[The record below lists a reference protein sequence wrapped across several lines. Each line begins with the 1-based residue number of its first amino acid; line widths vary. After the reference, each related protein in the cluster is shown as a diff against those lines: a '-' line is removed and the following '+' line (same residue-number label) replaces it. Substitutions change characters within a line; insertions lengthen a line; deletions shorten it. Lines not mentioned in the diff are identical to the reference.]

1 MAFIDI
7 KDPVKREQTVQDY
20 IKNLQEIRQ
29 RKENQKVHGIQ
40 ERKNIEKAFQ
50 PVVQATEKST
60 KQITSE
66 IKNLKEKAE
75 KTELESQALYYYYNE
90 FDKSKLDMYYGI
102 YEKDGIYK
110 MGEKK
115 LELDENDNIHI
126 DNITLKGTA
135 GLWRLIMMKKPERYT
150 AEEERDYKELVERTN
165 VYSFPNRAKSS
176 ERPISTAKFIILGKL
191 LLLIIKST
199 GYDSLSN
206 EIIKC
211 LAETNPRIIL
221 KLFNL
226 VFDSNAKIEQWA
238 VAILTPIL
246 KSGPKMDPSNY
257 RGISILSCLGKLYTA
272 ILNKRLMKYAIEQ
285 GILKPEAL
293 GFVAGNRTSDAH
305 IIIHTLIQR
314 YCHQENRKIFSCF
327 VDFSKAFDT
336 IPRDLLFEKL
346 LGYGITG
353 KFFNNIKS
361 MYTNDN
367 CCVKVGNKLTESFLA
382 NQGVKQGC
390 ILSPLLFNIFI
401 ADIVERFKTENC
413 RPLKIDESQNL
424 GC

>member
-40 ERKNIEKAFQ
+40 ERNNIEKAFQ

-150 AEEERDYKELVERTN
+150 PEEERDYKELVERTN
-165 VYSFPNRAKSS
+165 VINFPNRAKSS
-176 ERPISTAKFIILGKL
+176 DRPTSTAK
-191 LLLIIKST
+191 
-199 GYDSLSN
+199 
-206 EIIKC
+206 
-211 LAETNPRIIL
+211 
-221 KLFNL
+221 
-226 VFDSNAKIEQWA
+226 
-238 VAILTPIL
+238 
-246 KSGPKMDPSNY
+246 
-257 RGISILSCLGKLYTA
+257 SI
-272 ILNKRLMKYAIEQ
+272 
-285 GILKPEAL
+285 
-293 GFVAGNRTSDAH
+293 F
-305 IIIHTLIQR
+305 
-314 YCHQENRKIFSCF
+314 
-327 VDFSKAFDT
+327 
-336 IPRDLLFEKL
+336 
-346 LGYGITG
+346 
-353 KFFNNIKS
+353 
-361 MYTNDN
+361 
-367 CCVKVGNKLTESFLA
+367 
-382 NQGVKQGC
+382 
-390 ILSPLLFNIFI
+390 
-401 ADIVERFKTENC
+401 
-413 RPLKIDESQNL
+413 
-424 GC
+424 